1 MKDPGRPI
9 GSFLFMGPTGVG
21 KTELARAL
29 AALLF
34 DSEDAMV
41 RIDMSEYMEKHA
53 VSRLVGAPPGYVG
66 FEEGG
71 QLTEAV
77 RRRPYCVVLLDEV
90 EKAHKDVFNILL
102 QVLDDGRITDS
113 QGRVVDFRNAI
124 IVMTSNVGS
133 EHILNVKGEDRD
145 YEEIYKRVNQALRNH
160 FRPEFLNRIDD
171 LIIFHGLKKSELK
184 QIVAIQIQGIQ
195 RLLSE
200 QKITIELSTA
210 AQDRIVNIGYD
221 PAYGARPLKRAIQRE
236 LQNPIATMILDNTFT
251 AGDKIIVDCVEDLL
265 TFDKESSQNGEVKTA
280 KLSQGKESTAKAL
293 EKPPKQTLQKPDEK
307 PEAVSSE
314 T

>member
-1 MKDPGRPI
+1 
-9 GSFLFMGPTGVG
+9 
-21 KTELARAL
+21 
-29 AALLF
+29 
-34 DSEDAMV
+34 
-41 RIDMSEYMEKHA
+41 
-53 VSRLVGAPPGYVG
+53 
-66 FEEGG
+66 
-71 QLTEAV
+71 
-77 RRRPYCVVLLDEV
+77 VLLDEV

-133 EHILNVKGEDRD
+133 EHILNVQGEDSD
-145 YEEIYKRVNQALRNH
+145 YEEIYKQVNQALRNH

-251 AGDKIIVDCVEDLL
+251 AGDKIIVDCVEESLI
-265 TFDKESSQNGEVKTA
+265 FDKESSQTVEVETA
-280 KLSQGKESTAKAL
+280 KLPQGKESTSKAAKTS
-293 EKPPKQTLQKPDEK
+293 EKSPKQTLQKPDEK